1 MKVLS
6 VDRYLK
12 GSSTRAEYSKNK
24 FSKLKRSKL
33 QKMSHL
39 GYVYTKELNLHRN
52 IGTVET

>member
-33 QKMSHL
+33 QKMAHL